1 MINFAQL
8 AIEII
13 DRLLVS
19 FQSALLNF
27 DGTIALA
34 TPKSVLLIR
43 FQSSV
48 RLGEVSLG

>member
-1 MINFAQL
+1 MC
-8 AIEII
+8 EIVI
-13 DRLLVS
+13 FFRG
-19 FQSALLNF
+19 FQVFEALLNF